1 MKTSGNTI
9 LITGAGTGMGLEAAK
24 QFDALGNKVIMVARN
39 QRRLEK
45 EAARL
50 SRASVIACDLSLEED
65 LDRLVKTVEQEHP
78 DLDMV
83 FLNAGIATNYQ
94 LFEKNDSYLISKI
107 EMVTN
112 YNSAV
117 MLTQALQPLLA
128 RKDNAAFI
136 LTTSGVA
143 FVPDV
148 QHPTYSATKA
158 ALHSYSLSLRLVLEQ
173 NKSNIKVFELMA
185 PLVDTPFSK
194 GIESDQK
201 MSSSKVIELMI
212 SKLEED
218 EYEMHIGLT
227 KEIYEFNN
235 NSTQEALLFVNGITG
250 E

>member
-24 QFDALGNKVIMVARN
+24 QFDAMGNKVIMVARN
-39 QRRLEK
+39 QERLKK

-50 SRASVIACDLSLEED
+50 CWASVIVCELSIQDD
-65 LDRLVKTVEQEHP
+65 LDRLVKTVEKEHP
-78 DLDMV
+78 DLNMV
-83 FLNAGIATNYQ
+83 VLNAGIATNYQ
-94 LFEKNDSYLISKI
+94 LFGNNDSYLISKN

-117 MLTQALQPLLA
+117 MLMQALQPLLA
-128 RKDNAAFI
+128 RKDNSAFI

-173 NKSNIKVFELMA
+173 NNSNIKVFELMA
-185 PLVDTPFSK
+185 PLVDTPFSE

-212 SKLEED
+212 NKLGAD

-227 KEIYEFNN
+227 KEIYEINN
-235 NSTQEALLFVNGITG
+235 NSTQEALLYVNGITG